1 MPYFIKDNAQY
12 IDLPFAVNVY
22 SNNEKKFTR
31 AHRTKGPMEFA
42 VDNFFKVKYPDIP
55 TTEIAAIYHYTRGD
69 VSAYRQLNNQLR
81 KGNLDGFNKAF
92 SELLSLGLSKMPVC
106 SNDTKLYRTMVL
118 SPKKFNQFMT
128 ELKSGVAT
136 FSGFTSTSTERSIA
150 LDRFNHMN
158 IKKNQVKIMLE
169 IQGNNGRIIS
179 DMSQFGGIKCSLPN
193 QKEVLFDKG
202 SKFSLVSTIVNNEC
216 VVLKLK
222 EV

>member
-1 MPYFIKDNAQY
+1 
-12 IDLPFAVNVY
+12 
-22 SNNEKKFTR
+22 
-31 AHRTKGPMEFA
+31 
-42 VDNFFKVKYPDIP
+42 
-55 TTEIAAIYHYTRGD
+55 
-69 VSAYRQLNNQLR
+69 
-81 KGNLDGFNKAF
+81 
-92 SELLSLGLSKMPVC
+92 
-106 SNDTKLYRTMVL
+106 MVL
-118 SPKKFNQFMT
+118 SPKKCNQFMT

-179 DMSQFGGIKCSLPN
+179 DMSQFGGIKSSLPK

-202 SKFSLVSTIVNNEC
+202 SKFSLVSAIVNDEC
-216 VVLKLK
+216 VVFKLK